1 LDALSNKGI
10 MKKILIICFLIL
22 TSCASRKVNIDK
34 VDSVVKTD
42 SVSVTKQETVTTQD
56 NHISI
61 VTNTDELEITPI
73 DTTKTIEV
81 DGKKYKN
88 VKLRYKKTKKVLVD
102 TTKIKVAEK
111 VLNEVKVKKD
121 VSVKTFKKDIDK
133 KANYSI
139 FLWWLL
145 VILLVVLAV
154 YTYKKI
160 NRTLF

>member
-1 LDALSNKGI
+1 
-10 MKKILIICFLIL
+10 MKKFILYIAVFALI
-22 TSCASRKVNIDK
+22 TSCASRKVSIDK

-56 NHISI
+56 NNVSI

-73 DTTKTIEV
+73 DTTKAIEV

-88 VKLRYKKTKKVLVD
+88 VKIRYKKTKIVLVD
-102 TTKIKVAEK
+102 TTKIKVSEK

-133 KANYSI
+133 KANYTI
-139 FLWWLL
+139 YFWWLL

-154 YTYKKI
+154 YTYKRI